1 MLGNPFFRMGRKSG
15 KSKKIL
21 NPKLFS
27 LLLRYDIGG
36 AKEPGTLQLDSL
48 IAS

>member
-1 MLGNPFFRMGRKSG
+1 MLGNPFFSHGSKIRKIQ
-15 KSKKIL
+15 KIL